1 MSHHHTHGNGHS
13 HSLGPLS
20 NQALNSND
28 VHQIGRRRFLADL
41 GRGSFAIAIL
51 GLAACTSDSNAAP
64 ASTTS
69 TPTTSPATGD
79 GLRWAQVKYSSVS
92 AYVLVRGSSAAVV
105 DTGNG
110 GSDEIGSTLA
120 TLGLTFDNVEH
131 VILTHSHP
139 DHIGGLSDLL
149 AVSPTAM
156 LYAGE
161 ADLAA
166 IRSPNPLAAVG
177 DGDSV
182 FGLDVYNT
190 PGHTPG
196 SISIIDTEIGL
207 LVAGDALNGNAE
219 GSEISGANPSFSNDM
234 AAAALSVK
242 KLAGLTVETA
252 LFGHGN
258 PVASGAGPL
267 LTSLADS
274 L

>member
-1 MSHHHTHGNGHS
+1 MSQHHTHRNS
-13 HSLGPLS
+13 AAHSLGPLS
-20 NQALNSND
+20 SHAVDSKR

-41 GRGSFAIAIL
+41 GRGSFAVAIL
-51 GLAACTSDSNAAP
+51 GLAACTSDSVAAP
-64 ASTTS
+64 ATTG
-69 TPTTSPATGD
+69 SPGAGD

-92 AYVLVRGSSAAVV
+92 AYVLVRGSSAAIV
-105 DTGNG
+105 DTGTG

-120 TLGLTFDNVEH
+120 ALGLTFDNVEH
-131 VILTHSHP
+131 VILTHSHG
-139 DHIGGLSDLL
+139 DHIGGLDDLFVV
-149 AVSPTAM
+149 APTAKV
-156 LYAGE
+156 YAGE

-196 SISIIDTEIGL
+196 SISVIDTEIGL

-219 GSEISGANPSFSNDM
+219 GSEVSGANPSFSADM
-234 AAAALSVK
+234 DAAAQSVK
-242 KLAGLTVETA
+242 KLAGFTVETA

-258 PVASGAGPL
+258 PVATGAGPL
-267 LTSLADS
+267 LTALADS

>member
-1 MSHHHTHGNGHS
+1 MSHHHTQRNS
-13 HSLGPLS
+13 SAHSLGPLS
-20 NQALNSND
+20 AHAVDSKRI
-28 VHQIGRRRFLADL
+28 HQIGRRRFLADL
-41 GRGSFAIAIL
+41 GRGSFAVAIL
-51 GLAACTSDSNAAP
+51 GLAACTSDSVAAP
-64 ASTTS
+64 TT
-69 TPTTSPATGD
+69 TGSPVTAE

-105 DTGNG
+105 DTGTG

-120 TLGLTFDNVEH
+120 ALGLTFDNVEH

-161 ADLAA
+161 ADIASIQA
-166 IRSPNPLAAVG
+166 VNPLAAVG

-196 SISIIDTEIGL
+196 SISVIDTEIGL

-219 GSEISGANPSFSNDM
+219 GSEVSGANPSFSADM
-234 AAAALSVK
+234 DTAAQSVK
-242 KLAGLTVETA
+242 KLAGLAVETA

-258 PVASGAGPL
+258 PVATGAGPL
-267 LTSLADS
+267 LAALADG